1 MKDDATQT
9 LKAGLNVF
17 TAEELLE
24 LSYGARISDA
34 RVGDGGIPR
43 FMAQVAIGIERNPR
57 ALEQYPWL
65 QQLVHQW
72 GNHTRTYASNSQP
85 DKKRYSKA
93 KVWVAYY
100 VEGGEVVGFC
110 RLTNLRDNHIGTVE
124 HLFVPSVDRRS
135 QGFATALIAGLG
147 DFAREQGMTLLEAHS
162 TTKMEEAFYD
172 SVGKR
177 GFDATDTPCHR
188 IKLA

>member
-1 MKDDATQT
+1 MKNTTA
-9 LKAGLNVF
+9 LKEGINVF
-17 TAEELLE
+17 TVEELLD
-24 LSYGARISDA
+24 LSYGARPS
-34 RVGDGGIPR
+34 DGGIPE
-43 FMAQVAIGIERNPR
+43 FMLRVAVGVERNR
-57 ALEQYPWL
+57 KALEQCSWL
-65 QQLVHQW
+65 SGLGHQW
-72 GNHTRTYASNSQP
+72 GNQTREYASNSQP
-85 DKKRYSKA
+85 DKKRYPKA

-100 VEGGEVVGFC
+100 VKYGDVVGFC
-110 RLTNLRDNHIGTVE
+110 RLTNLRGNHIGTVE

-135 QGFATALIAGLG
+135 LGIATALIAGLG
-147 DFAREQGMTLLEAHS
+147 DFAREQGMSLLEAHS